1 MYIDFSVTNQTLS
14 RTSNDKT
21 VENSQNYWRCR
32 FNFVSADWGEVTK
45 AAMFKTPDMEKPV
58 IRLLVDNECDFPNGT
73 SRSTCNVALIGGGS
87 EVITALA
94 SGTAAVRSGMIVTTN
109 TVCIPFEDTLDSDE
123 VDCDLSLPD
132 NDFTEFLS
140 KLNAKITKIDN
151 LQEQI
156 KADLDSKQDKLTF
169 DDEPT
174 ADSTNSVTS
183 GSVKKALDGKVDT
196 LTDNGAFTVGRDANT
211 IEGIAIGIAA
221 STRRGVAI
229 SCAAVAEDDGIA
241 IGEQSL
247 TYGGIAIGHFARTFT
262 CADNGDYIPI
272 DAIQLGEGDNS
283 NPYTM
288 QVYNYQLIACE
299 GSGNKRVNYLKDVG
313 KLSQLTTTVKNS
325 IVDAVNSIVTLLKNK
340 ADKQNESGGFSAG
353 NGASASDGGAAIGL
367 NAGTFNGGVAAGKN
381 AYSDSGGAATGEGAY
396 SIGGGSVGSGAKTSD
411 GFAGGKDAKT
421 VADDPE
427 YGSVEIDAVQLGT
440 GTNSNEYTAQ
450 IYDYP
455 LIANDATT
463 KSATDGSK
471 YLKDVGKLSSLATSV
486 KDNIVNA
493 INSIVT
499 LLSQKVDKVNGKGLS
514 ANDYTNEEKEKLS
527 KLPTKSELNS
537 DLEGKQDK
545 LTFDTTPTANSTNP
559 VTSDGVAN
567 AVENLNVQ
575 IGAQLGTVLPLKAD
589 KTELADLK
597 LKSIP
602 HKEVSAYPVTLTDHL
617 ADEEFIKCN
626 VYGNA
631 DGVGNLDSADG
642 KYKIP
647 ITLTGKNLFNFGTTQ
662 KNWYIRDNTS
672 SVSINT
678 NDCVVSGG
686 YGDGASNRVL
696 NLNKIPVTTGKK
708 YVVSYNSNFE
718 ASRALIRLLDINGN
732 ILTTGLSTGTYNSYY
747 NAHLI
752 NNTAASNN
760 DRVKA
765 TFSVTNDNV
774 YYILIGM
781 VFMNQKD
788 ETMIQTFSKIQF
800 ELGEA
805 ATEYEDYTEN
815 TVTAVLDTAL
825 TAGEYIDIVN
835 KKRYNGDTV
844 TDITVNG
851 SLKTTDSANNHISCD
866 TAETP
871 SKIELSYYQD
881 VNKVLSEIT
890 NAVLAQ
896 GGDV

>member
-73 SRSTCNVALIGGGS
+73 SRSTCNIALIGGGS

-109 TVCIPFEDTLDSDE
+109 TVCIPFEDTLDSDD

-156 KADLDSKQDKLTF
+156 KVDIDGKVDKVNGKGLSTNDYTDEEKEKLANLPYFEDIEERFQKLDGNIADTQQALDRELVKKQNKLTF
-169 DDEPT
+169 DTAPT
-174 ADSTNSVTS
+174 ANSTNPIMS
-183 GSVKKALDGKVDT
+183 GAVKTALDGKVDT
-196 LTDNGAFTVGRDANT
+196 PTDNGAFTVGRNANT
-211 IEGIAIGIAA
+211 IEGIAIGIGAT
-221 STRRGVAI
+221 TRRGVAI
-229 SCAAVAEDDGIA
+229 SCEAVAEDDGIA

-262 CADNGDYIPI
+262 YADSGDYIPI

-288 QVYNYQLIACE
+288 QVYNYQLIACDS
-299 GSGNKRVNYLKDVG
+299 SGNKRVNYLKDVG

-340 ADKQNESGGFSAG
+340 ADKYTEDGGFVAG
-353 NGASASDGGAAIGL
+353 EGASNYVRNAKSGIAIGKT
-367 NAGTFNGGVAAGKN
+367 AESENGGVSIGYNSWTGQGVSIGYNSSGNGVTIGKN
-381 AYSDSGGAATGEGAY
+381 AHAHTEAGE
-396 SIGGGSVGSGAKTSD
+396 
-411 GFAGGKDAKT
+411 
-421 VADDPE
+421 P
-427 YGSVEIDAVQLGT
+427 IDAVQLGA
-440 GTNSNEYTAQ
+440 GENENKYTMQ
-450 IYDYP
+450 VYDYP

-463 KSATDGSK
+463 KSATDGGK

-499 LLSQKVDKVNGKGLS
+499 LLSQKVDKVDGKGLS
-514 ANDYTNEEKEKLS
+514 TNDYTDEDAAKLS

-575 IGAQLGTVLPLKAD
+575 IGAQLGSELPLKAD
-589 KTELADLK
+589 KTELAELK
-597 LKSIP
+597 LKSVP
-602 HKEVSAYPVTLTDHL
+602 HKDVSGYPVTLADHL

-647 ITLTGKNLFNFGTTQ
+647 ITLTGKT
-662 KNWYIRDNTS
+662 
-672 SVSINT
+672 
-678 NDCVVSGG
+678 C
-686 YGDGASNRVL
+686 
-696 NLNKIPVTTGKK
+696 
-708 YVVSYNSNFE
+708 
-718 ASRALIRLLDINGN
+718 LISAQHKEIGIYTIIHLL
-732 ILTTGLSTGTYNSYY
+732 
-747 NAHLI
+747 
-752 NNTAASNN
+752 
-760 DRVKA
+760 
-765 TFSVTNDNV
+765 
-774 YYILIGM
+774 
-781 VFMNQKD
+781 
-788 ETMIQTFSKIQF
+788 
-800 ELGEA
+800 
-805 ATEYEDYTEN
+805 
-815 TVTAVLDTAL
+815 
-825 TAGEYIDIVN
+825 
-835 KKRYNGDTV
+835 
-844 TDITVNG
+844 
-851 SLKTTDSANNHISCD
+851 
-866 TAETP
+866 
-871 SKIELSYYQD
+871 
-881 VNKVLSEIT
+881 
-890 NAVLAQ
+890 
-896 GGDV
+896 